1 MRLVNIRC
9 AISMAWF
16 LHIILFTIEKAF
28 REWQI
33 IDSFLNN
40 MLIGAAEVAQFFA
53 TFLYIVFA
61 MYLFLCVVKGNQKL
75 GMRLFFIAIHPLKYL

>member
-1 MRLVNIRC
+1 M
-9 AISMAWF
+9 SWF
-16 LHIILFTIEKAF
+16 LHIVLFTIEKAIVN
-28 REWQI
+28 WQV

-40 MLIGAAEVAQFFA
+40 MLIGAASVAQFFA

-75 GMRLFFIAIHPLKYL
+75 GMKVFFVAIHPLKYG